1 MDAKL
6 NVETAKKN
14 HWPKRNRQRAAE
26 LAPAYAGGQKANPIT
41 LDSIR
46 QRGANGRYRQYC
58 KQRDT
63 SKPGKPGDD
72 KRVQGQEGAAC
83 TRCGRRPMYSRQHC
97 PAKDVECHR
106 CHKRGHYGSQCRTK
120 DIRNVDAEDSHLCSA
135 YLDTLTEDQS
145 STWSASVAVGR

>member
-83 TRCGRRPMYSRQHC
+83 TRCAG
-97 PAKDVECHR
+97 D
-106 CHKRGHYGSQCRTK
+106 QCT
-120 DIRNVDAEDSHLCSA
+120 VDNIALPK
-135 YLDTLTEDQS
+135 
-145 STWSASVAVGR
+145 TWSAIDVTREDTMDHSAEQRTSGMWMLRTITCVLHTWIPSLKIRVQHGQLQ